1 MLVLGKFMFILLV
14 GAGERNGVTNVWIP
28 FMRSERRGI
37 EINATRARL
46 LECVVVYWVRC
57 VSEC

>member
-1 MLVLGKFMFILLV
+1 MFLLLV